1 MPSIT
6 RRRSGGSDRRL
17 PVEAQILAATERLL
31 AEGESFT
38 ELGVQRIA
46 REAGVARST
55 FYMHFADKTEL
66 LLRLAESFTGVAFG
80 IAREW
85 EPAPDGPPVGDSVGL
100 DALAAGFREILAVY
114 RQHSGVLAAIT
125 EVSGYEPV
133 IRRFWRARLDQF
145 LVRTVQVLEEE
156 KRAGRVPAEVD
167 IAAAS
172 RLIVLGGE
180 RFLADHVATDDGSGD
195 EAAARELA
203 ETWWYGVYRRP
214 AGPETPVDRP

>member
-6 RRRSGGSDRRL
+6 RRRSAAADRRL

-66 LLRLAESFTGVAFG
+66 LLRLAESFTGAAFG

-85 EPAPDGPPVGDSVGL
+85 EPTPEGPPVGGSVGM
-100 DALAAGFREILAVY
+100 DALVAGFREILAVY
-114 RQHSGVLAAIT
+114 RKHSGVLAAIA

-133 IRRFWRARLDQF
+133 IRKFWRARLDQF
-145 LVRTVQVLEEE
+145 LVRTAQVLEEE
-156 KRAGRVPAEVD
+156 KRAGRVPVEVD

-180 RFLADHVATDDGSGD
+180 WFLGDHVATDDGSGD

-214 AGPETPVDRP
+214 A